1 MVNEQKKAIIS
12 GQHCNTKKVKTLLM
26 RAFHTCFVRYISNK
40 LKVCVNYSLSEPS
53 QITHT

>member
-1 MVNEQKKAIIS
+1 MVNEQKKATIS

-26 RAFHTCFVRYISNK
+26 RAFHICSVRYIINK
-40 LKVCVNYSLSEPS
+40 LKICVTYSLSEPS